1 MLNSPNWKKK
11 EKRSRKVREV
21 TKIEKRGFE
30 ELLMKLKD
38 ITDAQ
43 LIPANVPM
51 DLRDP

>member
-1 MLNSPNWKKK
+1 M
-11 EKRSRKVREV
+11 REV